1 MVNINKRQKQ
11 VQQSLL
17 KDELAVIKALE
28 QSYEEAIANI
38 DGIIV
43 SLLARKD
50 TENLQAI
57 IYQVKQQKALKK
69 ELEVLLKELQD
80 NNYQTI
86 DEYLKGCYE
95 NAHIGTLFDL
105 QGQGVPLMLPLDQEQ
120 MISAI
125 TLNSKIS
132 APLYNHL
139 GYNVDALKVDIMRE
153 ISRGIAQSLSYQ
165 EIARNLKNITNV
177 DYNKS
182 LRIAKTEGHRIQ
194 NESAYNVQ
202 KRAIQR
208 GAKVLKQWDST
219 LDKKTRATHR
229 ELDGQIVGVD
239 EYFVSPNGHK
249 ALYPGEFGVASEDV
263 NCRCALLQRAEWALS
278 DEEFTKMNG
287 ETNDLEHF
295 ESVDDYNKFKD
306 IFYDRKGVK

>member
-1 MVNINKRQKQ
+1 MNKRQLQ
-11 VQQSLL
+11 VQKSLL
-17 KDELAVIKALE
+17 KDELAVIETLE
-28 QSYEEAIANI
+28 DSYKQAIADI
-38 DGIIV
+38 DSVILR
-43 SLLARKD
+43 LLARKD

-57 IYQVKQQKALKK
+57 IYQVKYQRALKK
-69 ELEVLLKELQD
+69 ELEGLLKELHN
-80 NNYQTI
+80 NNYKTI

-139 GYNVDALKVDIMRE
+139 GFNIDFLKVEIMRE
-153 ISRGIAQSLSYQ
+153 ISRGIAQELSYQ
-165 EIARNLKNITNV
+165 EIARNLSNTTNV

-194 NESAYNVQ
+194 QEATYNVQ
-202 KRAIQR
+202 QRAIQR
-208 GAKVLKQWDST
+208 GASVVKQWDST
-219 LDKKTRATHR
+219 LDNRTRTTHI

-239 EYFVSPNGHK
+239 EYFTTINGDK
-249 ALYPGEFGVASEDV
+249 ALYPGGFGISSEDIH
-263 NCRCALLQRAEWALS
+263 CRCCLLQRATWALT

-287 ETNDLEHF
+287 ETNELEHF
-295 ESVDDYNKFKD
+295 EDVDDYNTFKD
-306 IFYDRKGVK
+306 IFYERKGVK